1 MWSILAKNNMGR
13 LATGSNLKW
22 GRFLSAPKA
31 KTIINDAI
39 KFPEVRLVMKDPD
52 TNRNTSKIMLRAD
65 ALNTAK
71 RHNLDLVLV
80 DKDATPPVC
89 KLEDVIKMLRK
100 DKEMEKKKKSAQKAR
115 VMKEILIKIGIDPHD
130 LDIKMKRSRKFLM
143 DGHPLKVIIFARRK
157 AMYKTKRHVEKN
169 AHLLNLPMMDI
180 DEICSAVFASLMD
193 LPITVAKKDI
203 LTAEAQDNA
212 REKANAA
219 AGLGRSVPSTGN
231 DDDDD
236 EDDDDFNIDDYDD
249 DVRPVAKQPPPPPEP
264 LPPLPR
270 GLLGMHDDDDES
282 VASLS
287 ELVEPGPPEKV
298 HVPEIIDGHIRRE
311 LVFVPKLTVIERM
324 KYEKIRKEKEA
335 AKRE

>member
-1 MWSILAKNNMGR
+1 MWSILAKSNMGR
-13 LATGSNLKW
+13 LATSHNMNW
-22 GRFLSAPKA
+22 GRFFAAPKV
-31 KTIINDAI
+31 KIFINDAI

-80 DKDATPPVC
+80 DQDATPPVC
-89 KLEDVIKMLRK
+89 KLEDVVKMMRK

-115 VMKEILIKIGIDPHD
+115 VMKEVLIKIGIDPHD

-212 REKANAA
+212 REKAEAA
-219 AGLGRSVPSTGN
+219 AAFGRPLSSA
-231 DDDDD
+231 DSDDD
-236 EDDDDFNIDDYDD
+236 EEDDFNIDDYDD
-249 DVRPVAKQPPPPPEP
+249 DIRPVAKRSPEP
-264 LPPLPR
+264 EPERLPPLPR
-270 GLLGMHDDDDES
+270 DLDDDDDDS
-282 VASLS
+282 LPPSLS
-287 ELVEPGPPEKV
+287 DLEVGPPEKV
-298 HVPEIIDGHIRRE
+298 HIPEIIDGHIRRE

-335 AKRE
+335 AKRV

>member
-1 MWSILAKNNMGR
+1 MWSILAKTNMGR
-13 LATGSNLKW
+13 LATGSNVKW

-31 KTIINDAI
+31 KIMINDAI

-80 DKDATPPVC
+80 DKDASPPVC

-100 DKEMEKKKKSAQKAR
+100 DKDMEKKKKSAQKAR

-180 DEICSAVFASLMD
+180 DEICSAVFSSLMD

-212 REKANAA
+212 RDKANAA
-219 AGLGRSVPSTGN
+219 AGLGRSTSSG

-249 DVRPVAKQPPPPPEP
+249 DVRPVVKQSRPEP
-264 LPPLPR
+264 EPEPEPPLPR
-270 GLLGMHDDDDES
+270 GMMGLDDDDES
-282 VASLS
+282 VSSLS
-287 ELVEPGPPEKV
+287 DLETGPPEKV

>member
-1 MWSILAKNNMGR
+1 
-13 LATGSNLKW
+13 
-22 GRFLSAPKA
+22 
-31 KTIINDAI
+31 
-39 KFPEVRLVMKDPD
+39 
-52 TNRNTSKIMLRAD
+52 MLRAD

-80 DKDATPPVC
+80 DKDASPPVC

-100 DKEMEKKKKSAQKAR
+100 DKDMEKKKKSAQKAR

-180 DEICSAVFASLMD
+180 DEICSAVFSSLMD

-203 LTAEAQDNA
+203 LTAEAQDN
-212 REKANAA
+212 
-219 AGLGRSVPSTGN
+219 T
-231 DDDDD
+231 
-236 EDDDDFNIDDYDD
+236 
-249 DVRPVAKQPPPPPEP
+249 
-264 LPPLPR
+264 
-270 GLLGMHDDDDES
+270 
-282 VASLS
+282 
-287 ELVEPGPPEKV
+287 GPPEKV